1 MTDIDSE
8 KTIVGN
14 FNYVTIVHK
23 HESVSLH
30 YLALNKQIKCTCSE
44 MKVLTW

>member
-30 YLALNKQIKCTCSE
+30 SVFDFEQAN
-44 MKVLTW
+44 